1 MIAASLL
8 GLAGLFTV
16 APNEGQV
23 LQLFGAYRGTA
34 KEEGLRWANPFYT
47 KKRISLRVRNFESAH
62 LKVNDTDG
70 NPIEIA
76 AIVVWRVVD
85 TAEAVFEVDDYEHYV
100 KVQTESAV
108 RNLATH
114 YPYDAHIEGHMSLR
128 GSTDEVA
135 KKLRSEIQDRLSKAG
150 VEVIEA
156 RISHL
161 AYAPEIAAAMLRR
174 QQAGAIIAARQKIV
188 EGAVGMV
195 EMALELLSKSDKVH
209 LDEERKAAM
218 VSQPAR
224 RALRRRTTPSRS
236 STPAR
241 STSRRSDGGRA
252 QALPASGWTATCST
266 RSSAG
271 PTTTCAASTRRSSS
285 CCGGRS
291 RPRAGSS
298 RPAARAPPRRA
309 RRGPARPGDAAPAA
323 L

>member
-1 MIAASLL
+1 MIREREHQTTSGLLMLAVFLIIIAVAVAGIVRAARADDAFVAVLCVLVTLASLL

-16 APNEGQV
+16 APNQGQV

-76 AIVVWRVVD
+76 SIVVWRVVD

-100 KVQTESAV
+100 RVQTESAL

-114 YPYDAHIEGHMSLR
+114 YPYDAHLEGHISLR
-128 GSTDEVA
+128 GSTDQVA
-135 KKLRSEIQDRLSKAG
+135 GKLKAEIQDRLAKAG

-161 AYAPEIAAAMLRR
+161 AYAQEIAAAMLRR

-195 EMALELLSKSDKVH
+195 EMALEMLSRSDKVH

-218 VSQPAR
+218 VSNLLVVLCADREAQPVVNTGT
-224 RALRRRTTPSRS
+224 LY
-236 STPAR
+236 
-241 STSRRSDGGRA
+241 
-252 QALPASGWTATCST
+252 Q
-266 RSSAG
+266 
-271 PTTTCAASTRRSSS
+271 
-285 CCGGRS
+285 
-291 RPRAGSS
+291 
-298 RPAARAPPRRA
+298 
-309 RRGPARPGDAAPAA
+309 
-323 L
+323 

>member
-1 MIAASLL
+1 MIRERERRTASGLLMLAVFLIIMAIAIGGIVRASRAGDVPVVIVSVAVIVASVL

-16 APNEGQV
+16 APNSGQV

-34 KEEGLRWANPFYT
+34 REEGLRWANPFFS
-47 KKRISLRVRNFESAH
+47 KKRISLRIRNFESAH

-76 AIVVWRVVD
+76 SIVVWRVVD
-85 TAEAVFEVDDYEHYV
+85 TAEAVFEVDDYENFV
-100 KVQTESAV
+100 KVQTESAE

-114 YPYDAHIEGHMSLR
+114 YPYDAHLEGHLSLR

-135 KKLRSEIQDRLSKAG
+135 KRLKGEIQDRLAKAG

-161 AYAPEIAAAMLRR
+161 AYAQEIAAAMLRR

-195 EMALELLSKSDKVH
+195 EMALEQLSHKKILE

-218 VSQPAR
+218 VSNLLVVLCSDRHTQPVINTGT
-224 RALRRRTTPSRS
+224 LHN
-236 STPAR
+236 
-241 STSRRSDGGRA
+241 
-252 QALPASGWTATCST
+252 
-266 RSSAG
+266 
-271 PTTTCAASTRRSSS
+271 
-285 CCGGRS
+285 
-291 RPRAGSS
+291 
-298 RPAARAPPRRA
+298 
-309 RRGPARPGDAAPAA
+309 
-323 L
+323 